1 MSAIWPLWASAVAL
15 LLLAIAALIWPLLRE
30 SADAPGERGAADAEL
45 RRVYQAQ
52 RRELEAE
59 FERQM
64 LAPADREQALEELQR
79 RLLDDTDAL
88 QPGGTS
94 RTSPVAERMWM
105 RRGLAGLLAVAL
117 PVAAL
122 ALYLKVGDP
131 QAAATAAAAE
141 PQSHA
146 SSGIDVDTMISGLAA
161 KLAQTPDDLE
171 GWVVLARSH
180 EVQEDFAKASDA
192 YRHAIGAAERGQFP
206 AGLQARLH
214 ADLADALASDQGGAM
229 EGPVLQ
235 ALADAL
241 RLDPLQPKALALAGA
256 AAVRRGDAGAA
267 RHHWQQL
274 LALIE
279 PGTDMALRVQSDLQR
294 LDEMDGTGA
303 KAAPSQ
309 AGLRGTVRLSP
320 AMAAHVRQG
329 DTLFVVARAAETGRT
344 PVAVLKLEAGGLPV
358 AFQLDDRHAMSPQ
371 LRLSRFKDVMVQAWI
386 SRSGLAQ
393 RVPGLPTSA
402 AQSAGSTATDVELVI
417 DQLVP

>member
-1 MSAIWPLWASAVAL
+1 VSAIWPLWASAVAL

-146 SSGIDVDTMISGLAA
+146 SSGIDVDTMIGGLAA

-229 EGPVLQ
+229 GACPAGPGRRVAPGPAAAQ
-235 ALADAL
+235 GAGPGGRGGRAAGRRRSSPAPLAATAGPDRA
-241 RLDPLQPKALALAGA
+241 RHRHGPAGA
-256 AAVRRGDAGAA
+256 ER
-267 RHHWQQL
+267 
-274 LALIE
+274 
-279 PGTDMALRVQSDLQR
+279 P
-294 LDEMDGTGA
+294 
-303 KAAPSQ
+303 AAP
-309 AGLRGTVRLSP
+309 G
-320 AMAAHVRQG
+320 
-329 DTLFVVARAAETGRT
+329 
-344 PVAVLKLEAGGLPV
+344 
-358 AFQLDDRHAMSPQ
+358 
-371 LRLSRFKDVMVQAWI
+371 
-386 SRSGLAQ
+386 
-393 RVPGLPTSA
+393 
-402 AQSAGSTATDVELVI
+402 
-417 DQLVP
+417 